1 MRSLSGEYRRCTHGI
16 DQAMLIIGG
25 SGFIGRHLCAWLS
38 EKGRK
43 AVCVS
48 RTVPDENFLVH
59 HAPLTEVMTRGT
71 FDCDL
76 ETHLSRHSVVVY
88 LASDSIPGTFKAEP
102 WRELSVNVEPLMR
115 VAQAAVNAKY
125 PPKLIYVSSG
135 GTVYGRGKGTAF
147 VETDPLEP
155 ISSYGYGK
163 VAAEEALR
171 FLRRTSGL
179 RYAILRA
186 ANPIGRW
193 QSSNVQGI
201 VSAAIRAAQTGSSL
215 TLFGGGLQVRDF
227 FDADDLAAA
236 IAAAGVDSRE
246 AGVWNVGSG
255 VGTCVIDVIRL
266 VEEATGRPI
275 EISMLPGREID
286 VPYAVLDCGRAEAD
300 LGWMATFELRES
312 IARIVAAR

>member
-1 MRSLSGEYRRCTHGI
+1 
-16 DQAMLIIGG
+16 
-25 SGFIGRHLCAWLS
+25 
-38 EKGRK
+38 
-43 AVCVS
+43 
-48 RTVPDENFLVH
+48 
-59 HAPLTEVMTRGT
+59 
-71 FDCDL
+71 
-76 ETHLSRHSVVVY
+76 
-88 LASDSIPGTFKAEP
+88 
-102 WRELSVNVEPLMR
+102 
-115 VAQAAVNAKY
+115 
-125 PPKLIYVSSG
+125 
-135 GTVYGRGKGTAF
+135 
-147 VETDPLEP
+147 
-155 ISSYGYGK
+155 
-163 VAAEEALR
+163 
-171 FLRRTSGL
+171 
-179 RYAILRA
+179 
-186 ANPIGRW
+186 
-193 QSSNVQGI
+193 VQGI